1 MCSILVIWLH
11 KITFFQAGPEV
22 LGYTVGKFSI
32 ILDGSFSFL
41 LTSYALSSGEWL
53 RAILKS
59 QEAQGN
65 AESAQ
70 TYVRHLG
77 HFYLNVTSLLKASG
91 TTIVLDISPWQEW
104 DINVAFWSMAN
115 PRADMKS
122 RGAITSALCFSGNAL
137 LALPVKIRDSQE
149 VPKSS
154 WSFFFNMG
162 K

>member
-11 KITFFQAGPEV
+11 KITFFQACTEV
-22 LGYTVGKFSI
+22 PGYTVGNLSI
-32 ILDGSFSFL
+32 ILDDSFSFL
-41 LTSYALSSGEWL
+41 LTSYALSNGEWL

-59 QEAQGN
+59 QEALGN
-65 AESAQ
+65 AESAH

-77 HFYLNVTSLLKASG
+77 HFYLNVTSLFKASSM
-91 TTIVLDISPWQEW
+91 TIVLDISPWQEW
-104 DINVAFWSMAN
+104 EINVAFWSMAN
-115 PRADMKS
+115 SRADMKS
-122 RGAITSALCFSGNAL
+122 QGAITSAPCFSGNAF

-154 WSFFFNMG
+154 WSFFFNIG